1 MTRKEAEQKIM
12 EIIAKSAE
20 TGREDTLLYYEDLG
34 LAFVEVYVML
44 CELEEMFG
52 VKYQRQS

>member
-20 TGREDTLLYYEDLG
+20 TGREDTLLYEDLG